1 MPRYSA
7 NIALDYETLTRKTFH
22 RLHDGG
28 WAYETQQNIEP
39 ILDANKAAQNDVPAE
54 LKSIGAKRVASIPLV
69 FIQMLWDKHGV
80 DYWSPDPDVQAWID
94 RWLDEPAQKW
104 LRTDNTVLSKRRVSK
119 AQIERRLA
127 ERKLWASL

>member
-7 NIALDYETLTRKTFH
+7 DIALDYETLTRKTFH

-69 FIQMLWDKHGV
+69 FIQKWFDEHGI
-80 DYWSPDPDVQAWID
+80 DYWNPDHQQKVDELLDSPEY
-94 RWLDEPAQKW
+94 RW
-104 LRTDNTVLSKRRVSK
+104 LRTDDSVLSKKRVSK